1 MARAGACV
9 FAMIMGAIMLAG
21 ESRFSSRILREEKNF
36 ITEQIRQR
44 IASLS
49 GTSDAK

>member
-1 MARAGACV
+1 MTRAGACV

-36 ITEQIRQR
+36 ITERIRQR

-49 GTSDAK
+49 GTPQAK